1 MAGALEG
8 PAASEHAAASRVRA
22 VGSLAPPALLG
33 AAALVVGG
41 ALLRGGGSRPG
52 PLFWIGSA
60 AVLAAACAATAVLV
74 GALPRPA
81 LGRWGWALL
90 ASFAAL
96 AVWAG
101 LSVVWSI
108 EPDRTW
114 DSFNRAVAYFSV
126 LVLGV
131 IAGAAVRRAPRVAVS
146 LLAVLFALTLGWAL
160 LTVVA
165 PSVGPD
171 VERSAR
177 LRDPVEYWNALA
189 LVAAMALPVWL
200 WLRRPLGAVA
210 CFGTVVALVLTTS
223 RGGLLVAIVAVAGWL
238 LAVRPR
244 REAAWLLLLSVP
256 PALAVGGW
264 ALTTAVAEAGTSGDT
279 RAGILL
285 GVVLAVVGLGVFAVA
300 RRPPPPWASRAAA
313 AVALAGIVV
322 AVAIAG
328 PRLGDAWNE
337 FRNPPAVQVTNDP
350 SRLATLSSNHRW
362 TWWTQAWTIF
372 GDNPVGGT
380 GAGTYALAR
389 QPIRQDTLGPID
401 PHDLGL
407 KALSDTGAVGFLL
420 MLGAV
425 LAGAAVAV
433 GAVRRTRG
441 QERAAVAAL
450 AAGAAAWLAHALVDM
465 PWEYVAATMPMLF
478 GLGVL
483 VTAGRPGRA
492 REPSSWSAAAVPL
505 ALGVAVVG
513 SLAFPW
519 LAEREL
525 NSSLDAL
532 ERQDY
537 AAALEAARDA
547 RTLDPLSVD
556 PLDLE
561 GTTYE
566 ILGRLPAA
574 QAAYEHAARLQPE
587 NAEVWYQLGRFHYES
602 RCDPKT
608 ALLYLARS
616 WHLDPLSRDT
626 NSLLDVVKPRVAAG
640 QDCR

>member
-22 VGSLAPPALLG
+22 VGSLAPPALLC
-33 AAALVVGG
+33 AAALVLGG

-60 AVLAAACAATAVLV
+60 AVLAAAGAATAVLA

-81 LGRWGWALL
+81 PGRAGAALL
-90 ASFAAL
+90 AFLAAL
-96 AVWAG
+96 AVWVG
-101 LSVVWSI
+101 LSVLWSI

-114 DSFNRAVAYFSV
+114 DSFNRAAAYFSV
-126 LVLGV
+126 LVLGL

-160 LTVVA
+160 LTVVVPA
-165 PSVGPD
+165 VGPD

-200 WLRRPLGAVA
+200 WLRRPLGAAA
-210 CFGTVVALVLTTS
+210 CFGTVVVLVLTTS
-223 RGGLLVAIVAVAGWL
+223 RGGLLVAVVAVAIWL
-238 LAVRPR
+238 IAVRPR
-244 REAAWLLLLSVP
+244 REAAWLLLVSVP
-256 PALAVGGW
+256 AGLAVGGW
-264 ALTTAVAEAGTSGDT
+264 ALTTAVAEAGTAGDT
-279 RAGILL
+279 RAGVLL
-285 GVVLAVVGLGVFAVA
+285 GVVLTAVGLGVFALA
-300 RRPPPPWASRAAA
+300 RRPAPEWASRAA
-313 AVALAGIVV
+313 VALALAGVIVAL
-322 AVAIAG
+322 AVSA
-328 PRLGDAWNE
+328 PRLRDAWSE

-350 SRLATLSSNHRW
+350 SRLADLSSNHRW
-362 TWWTQAWTIF
+362 TWWTQAWAIF
-372 GDNPVGGT
+372 RDNPVGGT

-389 QPIRQDTLGPID
+389 QPIRADTLGPID

-407 KALSDTGAVGFLL
+407 KALSDTGVVGLL
-420 MLGAV
+420 LVLGAV

-433 GAVRRTRG
+433 AAVRRSRG
-441 QERAAVAAL
+441 EERAAVAAL

-465 PWEYVAATMPMLF
+465 PWEYAAATMPMLL

-492 REPSSWSAAAVPL
+492 PAQSSWTSAAVPL
-505 ALGVAVVG
+505 ALGVALIG

-519 LAEREL
+519 LADRRLE
-525 NSSLDAL
+525 SSLDAL
-532 ERQDY
+532 ERGDP

-547 RTLDPLSVD
+547 RTLDPLSVE

-561 GTTYE
+561 GTAYE
-566 ILGRLPAA
+566 ILGRLGAA
-574 QAAYEHAARLQPE
+574 EAAYQLAVRLQPE

-602 RCDPKT
+602 RCDPRT
-608 ALLYLARS
+608 ALLYLDRS

-626 NSLLDVVKPRVAAG
+626 NALLDVVKPRVAAG